1 MARVPL
7 RDVPLQPLFKGAA
20 RSTGSFYVYY
30 PTTTAAAG
38 VAATVYGDATGTTT
52 VTQPVPYTDYAP
64 LQGWVDA
71 GEYTL
76 SANSYLQQ
84 IEASAG
90 DGQTSPPLSVDSFQD
105 PALSVENFPYR
116 QINSVAATATSQT
129 VRLVRIVPKKNI
141 VAAKIVSRSGST
153 AVAAT
158 ITKTVVGYYTTDGTT
173 LTKVNE
179 STTNLTS
186 GLWDSTNTRYA
197 QALNPATGI
206 MYAGQ
211 VYYVALLVNATTA
224 GNMQGFVK
232 TASVVD
238 PTDNDCAVPMYTKA
252 SETSLAATYT
262 ISALTTA
269 YNLIPHVAVIA
280 A

>member
-7 RDVPLQPLFKGAA
+7 RDVPLQPLFRGAV
-20 RSTGSFYVYY
+20 RSTGSFYVFY

-38 VAATVYGDATGTTT
+38 VQATVYGDSTGTTT
-52 VTQPVPYTDYAP
+52 ITQPIPYQDGVTQV
-64 LQGWVDA
+64 GWVEA

-76 SANSYLQQ
+76 SANSYLQH
-84 IEASAG
+84 IESSAG
-90 DGQTSPPLSVDSFQD
+90 DGMTSAPLAADSMQD
-105 PALSVENFPYR
+105 PSTSVENFPYR
-116 QINSVAATATSQT
+116 QINSLAATATSQT
-129 VRLVRIVPKKNI
+129 VRLIRVIPRQNI
-141 VAAKIVSRSGST
+141 VAAKIVTRSGST
-153 AVAAT
+153 AAADT

-224 GNMQGFVK
+224 GTLQGFVK

-238 PTDNDCAVPMYTKA
+238 PSAGDAPVPMYTKA
-252 SETSLAATYT
+252 SETTLAATYA
-262 ISALTTA
+262 ISGLTAA